1 MTKEGAPPMST
12 FMTLA
17 DAAQRLGLTRT
28 AVRESHAFTII
39 NDLRGAR
46 VLTADVVRAERQRE
60 DTRRQEEILAARR
73 PVNLAAKIADDE
85 AWLASMR
92 AKGGS
97 SLVLDDLERT
107 VQADKDELGQ
117 LRADV
122 TARIAS
128 GPRAMGPSE
137 QLHRAALEM
146 ADQLRCEDE
155 MRMR

>member
-1 MTKEGAPPMST
+1 MST
-12 FMTLA
+12 FITLA

-85 AWLASMR
+85 RWLASMR

-97 SLVLDDLERT
+97 SLALDDLH
-107 VQADKDELGQ
+107 AELEANKAELEQ
-117 LRADV
+117 LRADEA
-122 TARIAS
+122 ARIAS

>member
-1 MTKEGAPPMST
+1 MST
-12 FMTLA
+12 FLTLA
-17 DAAQRLGLTRT
+17 DAAQRLGIART
-28 AVRESHAFTII
+28 EVRESHAFTIV
-39 NDLRGAR
+39 NDTRGAR
-46 VLTADVVRAERQRE
+46 VLTADVVRVERQRE
-60 DTRRQEEILAARR
+60 HAKREDEIRAARR

-85 AWLASMR
+85 RWLSSIR

-97 SLVLDDLERT
+97 SLVLDDL
-107 VQADKDELGQ
+107 QAELGANKAELEQ
-117 LRADV
+117 LRADEA
-122 TARIAS
+122 ARIAS

>member
-1 MTKEGAPPMST
+1 MST

-17 DAAQRLGLTRT
+17 DAAQRLRLTPT
-28 AVRESHAFTII
+28 QVRESRRFTIVS
-39 NDLRGAR
+39 NPGTEALVLR
-46 VLTADVVRAERQRE
+46 ADVVRAERRRE
-60 DTRRQEEILAARR
+60 DRRRQEEIRAARR
-73 PVNLAAKIADDE
+73 PASLAAKIADDE
-85 AWLASMR
+85 AWLTSMR

-107 VQADKDELGQ
+107 VQADKDELEQ

-122 TARIAS
+122 TARITS
-128 GPRAMGPSE
+128 GPRAMVPRD

>member
-1 MTKEGAPPMST
+1 MST

-46 VLTADVVRAERQRE
+46 VLTADVVRAERKREHTKRE
-60 DTRRQEEILAARR
+60 DEIRAARR

-85 AWLASMR
+85 RWLASMR

-97 SLVLDDLERT
+97 SLALDDLH
-107 VQADKDELGQ
+107 AELEANKAELEQ
-117 LRADV
+117 LRADEA
-122 TARIAS
+122 ARIAS

-146 ADQLRCEDE
+146 ADELRRVDE

>member
-1 MTKEGAPPMST
+1 
-12 FMTLA
+12 MTLA

-85 AWLASMR
+85 RWLASMR

-97 SLVLDDLERT
+97 SLALDDLH
-107 VQADKDELGQ
+107 AELEANKAELEQ
-117 LRADV
+117 LRADEA
-122 TARIAS
+122 ARIAS

-146 ADQLRCEDE
+146 ADQLRREDE
-155 MRMR
+155 RRVGRTR

>member
-1 MTKEGAPPMST
+1 MST

-28 AVRESHAFTII
+28 AVRESHAFSII

-60 DTRRQEEILAARR
+60 DTRRQEEIRAARR

-85 AWLASMR
+85 RWLSSIR

-97 SLVLDDLERT
+97 SLVLDDL
-107 VQADKDELGQ
+107 QAELGANKAELEQ
-117 LRADV
+117 LRADEA
-122 TARIAS
+122 ARIAS